1 MNLIIIGN
9 DTDKIAME
17 IWKANT
23 NYYILN
29 KNPYLFSNEFNDFI
43 KNKSVIVSTTS
54 QQFENQEINKV
65 LSMFLETNSIPV
77 LIADNDVSFENT
89 MYITLF
95 DEIPNTIMYTRNKE
109 QKDYKEFIK
118 IAQGY
123 LLGKGIEE
131 NDRTVRTPKKRKRA
145 ASKK

>member
-131 NDRTVRTPKKRKRA
+131 NDRTVRTPKKRKRT